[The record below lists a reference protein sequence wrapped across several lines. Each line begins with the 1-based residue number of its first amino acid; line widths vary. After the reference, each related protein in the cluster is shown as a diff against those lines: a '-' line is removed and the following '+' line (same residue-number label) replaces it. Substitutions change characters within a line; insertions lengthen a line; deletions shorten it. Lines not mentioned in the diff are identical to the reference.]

1 MEIERLIDEL
11 EDILEVSWHLPMTG
25 GKALINTNEI
35 KRILEDIRLNLP
47 SDMAQA
53 KKIVETRAKIIED
66 THTEAANIMKASEEK
81 VRALINK
88 NEIVKA
94 AQASAQNIISE
105 AQSQAK
111 EIKNSANKYTENI
124 MKNLEDAMAMNLS
137 EIKKAHQALRNSTI
151 EK

>member
-11 EDILEVSWHLPMTG
+11 EDILEVAWHLPLTG
-25 GKALINTNEI
+25 GKALINTSEI

-47 SDMAQA
+47 SDIAQA
-53 KKIVETRAKIIED
+53 KKIVETRAKILED
-66 THTEAANIMKASEEK
+66 THTEAAQIMKTSEEK
-81 VRALINK
+81 IRALVNK

-94 AQASAQNIISE
+94 AQISAQNIISD

-111 EIKNSANKYTENI
+111 EIKNSANKYTENVL
-124 MKNLEDAMAMNLS
+124 KNLEDIMSTNLS
-137 EIKKAHQALRNSTI
+137 EIRKAHQALKNNI

>member
-25 GKALINTNEI
+25 GNALINTNEI

-53 KKIVETRAKIIED
+53 KKIVETRAKIIEH
-66 THTEAANIMKASEEK
+66 THMEAANIMKASEEK

-94 AQASAQNIISE
+94 AQASAQNIVSE

>member
-25 GKALINTNEI
+25 GKALINTNEV

-47 SDMAQA
+47 SDIAQA
-53 KKIVETRAKIIED
+53 KKIVDTRAKIIED

-81 VRALINK
+81 IKILVSK
-88 NEIVKA
+88 SEMVKA
-94 AQASAQNIISE
+94 AQVSAQNIISE
-105 AQSQAK
+105 AQAQAK
-111 EIKNSANKYTENI
+111 EIRNSANKYTENI
-124 MKNLEDAMAMNLS
+124 MKNLEEVMSMNLS
-137 EIKKAHQALRNSTI
+137 EIKKAHQALKNSRI

>member
-47 SDMAQA
+47 SDMAHA

>member
-53 KKIVETRAKIIED
+53 KKIVETRTKIIED
-66 THTEAANIMKASEEK
+66 THMEAANIMKASEEK

>member
-25 GKALINTNEI
+25 GKALINTNEV

-66 THTEAANIMKASEEK
+66 THMEAANIMKASEEK

-94 AQASAQNIISE
+94 AQISAQNIISE

-111 EIKNSANKYTENI
+111 EIRNSANRYTENI
-124 MKNLEDAMAMNLS
+124 MKNLEDTMSMNLS
-137 EIKKAHQALRNSTI
+137 EIKKAHQALKNSNN